1 MVVRPATALL
11 QCLRRLRRGFAV
23 VWLMLVCIAPV
34 LAHEIAVLSSRLQ
47 GPDRDVAD
55 ALVASGT
62 RHHLFFA
69 GSAEGGV
76 APGAFKESSLVI
88 ALGVAAAEAALQKSE
103 RPVLVGLV
111 TVNEFD
117 RLRAAAP
124 RARLSALF
132 IDQPPERHLALL
144 RAALPDA
151 DCAGLLLGPESHGAR
166 ARFEKLQSRLSPQI
180 RIEFA
185 ASARDVLPAL
195 ERLLGRCPAVLTL
208 PDSLIANP
216 TVARALLLTSYRMQR
231 PLFAYSRGWVEAGAL
246 AAVFSTPATATRDLL
261 DWLDALQDP
270 FSLPPPR
277 MPRHFDLA
285 VNARVAR
292 ALNLPVPDEDTL
304 RAALS
309 AGRNP

>member
-1 MVVRPATALL
+1 MVVRRGAASL
-11 QCLRRLRRGFAV
+11 QRLCRLWRRLV
-23 VWLMLVCIAPV
+23 VAWLMLLGVTPV
-34 LAHEIAVLSSRLQ
+34 LAHDIAVLSSRQQ
-47 GPDRDVAD
+47 GPDREVAD

-62 RHHLFFA
+62 RHRLFFA
-69 GSAEGGV
+69 GSAD
-76 APGAFKESSLVI
+76 AGAAAGALKDSTMVI
-88 ALGVAAAEAALQKSE
+88 ALGAAAAEVAVQGE
-103 RPVLVGLV
+103 RPVLVALV
-111 TVNEFD
+111 TINEFE

-144 RAALPDA
+144 HAALPDA
-151 DCAGLLLGPESHGAR
+151 ECAGLLLGPESHGAQ
-166 ARFEKLQSRLSPQI
+166 ARFGKLQSRQSPEI
-180 RIEFA
+180 RFEFA
-185 ASARDVLPAL
+185 AAARDVLPAL

-231 PLFAYSRGWVEAGAL
+231 PLFAYSRAWVEAGAL

-261 DWLDALQDP
+261 EWLDALQDP
-270 FSLPPPR
+270 FSLPPSR

-309 AGRNP
+309 AGRKP